1 MACRFQATINWK
13 FAPIIGLWDDDMF
26 RETIITT
33 YNITVADTDS
43 DISKFS
49 LEVLYDNNA
58 K

>member
-1 MACRFQATINWK
+1 MACKFQATIDWK
-13 FAPIIGLWDDDMF
+13 FAPIIGLRDDEMF

-33 YNITVADTDS
+33 YNITVADTAS